1 MQTQLADFIKNTPK
15 GIEADSILRRC
26 VHCGF
31 CTATCPTYRLLGDEL
46 DSPRG
51 RIYLIKQMLEGEPI
65 TRKTQLHLDRCL
77 TCRTCENTCPS
88 GVQYAR
94 LLDIGRHLVEQ
105 KVARPFWDK
114 IQRAMLRWVL
124 PYPRRFNTL
133 LGLGRVAR
141 PLLPSRLK
149 KQIPARIHYATP
161 LMMQRTRTVLLLDGC
176 VQSGLAPHFNQ
187 ATTAV
192 LARLGITTVS
202 VKQARCCG
210 AVSYHLNAEE
220 EAKATIRQTIDAWWP
235 QVEQGVEAIV
245 MTASGCG
252 AMVKEYHYVLRDDPL
267 YAEKAAK
274 ISALTKDLSE
284 IITLND
290 AKKLGEMG
298 RGHSPVAFHPPCTL
312 QHGQRLYGQVESI
325 LKQLGFQLVPVT
337 DSYLCCGSAGTYSIL
352 QPELSQQLLA
362 NRIAALEANHPSCIV
377 TANIGCWHH
386 LASASHLPVKHW
398 IELLLPQNGGQ

>member
-1 MQTQLADFIKNTPK
+1 MQTQLADSIKNTPK

-51 RIYLIKQMLEGEPI
+51 RIYLIKQMLEGE
-65 TRKTQLHLDRCL
+65 TATASTQLHLDRCL

-88 GVQYAR
+88 GVQYGR
-94 LLDIGRHLVEQ
+94 LLDIGRHFVEQ
-105 KVARPFWDK
+105 KVPRPLWARM
-114 IQRAMLRWVL
+114 QRAVLRWVL
-124 PYPRRFNTL
+124 PYPSRFNAL

-141 PLLPSRLK
+141 PLLPARLK
-149 KQIPARIHYATP
+149 RHIPISIHYPVP
-161 LMMQRTRTVLLLDGC
+161 LTIQRSRTVLLLDGC

-192 LARLGITTVS
+192 LSRLGIGTVS
-202 VKQARCCG
+202 VTKARCCG
-210 AVSYHLNAEE
+210 AVSHHLNAEE
-220 EAKATIRQTIDAWWP
+220 DAKNTIRETINAWWP
-235 QVEQGVEAIV
+235 HVEQGVEAIV

-252 AMVKEYHYVLRDDPL
+252 AMVKEYAHLLRDDPV

-274 ISALTKDLSE
+274 ITALTKDLSE
-284 IITLND
+284 IITPDDLQ
-290 AKKLGEMG
+290 KWEKIGEN
-298 RGHSPVAFHPPCTL
+298 HPPIAFHPPCTL
-312 QHGQRLYGQVESI
+312 QHGQRLYGKVEAI
-325 LKQLGFQLVPVT
+325 LKQLGFKLLPVT

-352 QPELSQQLLA
+352 QPELSQRLLE
-362 NRIAALEANHPSCIV
+362 NRINALEANHPNCIV

-386 LASASHLPVKHW
+386 LASASQVPVKHW
-398 IELLLPQNGGQ
+398 IELLA